1 MKSRPFVILSIA
13 VIAAVAVAQSAGN
26 KANWK
31 LLERYSN
38 ATLGRF
44 VYSSTV
50 NPSFINESD
59 KFWYVW
65 NDAKGKRFMH
75 VDPKARKKDRAF
87 DHDEL
92 AAQLTELGKK
102 PVVGNQ
108 LPFNSISYN
117 KEATS
122 FKFQVEQKWY
132 EWDLKAKALKESTA
146 PEGQTGQGGGPGGF
160 GGGGGG
166 GFQGG
171 GQGAQNRPTFNNAP
185 DELGFVYQQGYN
197 LYFGEKAKKEDQP
210 NDITATTQLTT
221 DGEQFFE
228 FRSVNY
234 NTYTLGDKQEVKR
247 SVGATWSRDSKAFVI
262 ERYDGRKIADLFV
275 INSVANPRPTLEVY
289 KYQMPGE
296 VNVQGEELFLFTRD
310 DKKHRKVPTEKWK
323 DQSLS
328 NIHWVGKDATKLRFV
343 RRDRLQRNTEF
354 CEYDVATNE
363 VKVLMS
369 ESTENAYLET
379 QPIRYLED
387 ESMGD
392 FVYWSERSG
401 WGHYYLYSH
410 DGKLK
415 NTITSGPW
423 RAETVINVDREDKKL
438 YFAAVGREEG
448 EDLYN
453 THHYVVGLDGKGL
466 KLLDKGDADHTM
478 TFSESKDF
486 GVDRFSR
493 IDLPAKSVV
502 RDRDGNIVMEL
513 EDMDLSRL
521 METGWRA
528 PERFVVKSADGVTDI
543 YGNMWK
549 PFDFDPH
556 KKYPIILSIY
566 PGPQTEQV
574 SQTFA
579 ATGSNQELAQLG
591 FIVVQIGNR
600 GGTPQRSNAYH
611 SFGYYNL
618 RDYGLADKKA
628 GVEQLALKYSWI
640 DIDRVGIYGH
650 SGGGFMT
657 AAALLVPPFNDFF
670 KVGVS
675 SAGNHDNN
683 IYNANWSEQ
692 HHGLRIGTGTQQGGA
707 GTGTG
712 GRGGR
717 GGGGGGGEPD
727 DEDYDALISIVQQQ
741 QQQGG
746 QQQQGTQQQ
755 QGQERFEIRVP
766 TNVEVAANLK
776 GKLLLVHG
784 DIDNNVHPGNTI
796 RLVDALIK
804 ANKRF
809 DFMIM
814 PGQRHGFGT
823 MSGYFNQMLRE
834 YFATHLLGDD
844 YSRSADMLNKGG

>member
-1 MKSRPFVILSIA
+1 MRLRSFVIIA
-13 VIAAVAVAQSAGN
+13 IAAAAGLAVAQN

-31 LLERYSN
+31 LAERYSN

-44 VYSSTV
+44 VYSTTV
-50 NPSFINESD
+50 NPNFINETD

-65 NDAKGKRFMH
+65 NDANGKRFMH
-75 VDPKARKKDRAF
+75 VDPKAKRKERAF
-87 DHDEL
+87 DHDKL
-92 AAQLTELGKK
+92 GAQLTELGKK

-108 LPFNSISYN
+108 LPFNSIVYN

-122 FKFQVEQKWY
+122 FKFQIERQWY
-132 EWDLKAKALKESTA
+132 EWDLKTEKLSESTA
-146 PEGQTGQGGGPGGF
+146 PEGQGGGPGGGPG

-171 GQGAQNRPTFNNAP
+171 GQGQQNRPTFSNAP
-185 DELGFVYQQGYN
+185 DDLAFVYQQGYN

-210 NDITATTQLTT
+210 NDVTNATQLTN

-234 NTYTLGDKQEVKR
+234 GTYTLGDKQEVKR
-247 SVGATWSRDSKAFVI
+247 SVGVNWAPDSKAFVVT
-262 ERYDGRKIADLFV
+262 RYDARKVADLFV
-275 INSVANPRPTLEVY
+275 INVLSNPRPTLETY

-296 VNVQGEELFLFTRD
+296 ENVQQNELMICLRD
-310 DKKHRKVPTEKWK
+310 EKKLKKIPADKWK
-323 DQSLS
+323 DQSIG
-328 NIHWVGKDATKLRFV
+328 NVHWVGKESNKLRFT
-343 RRDRLQRNTEF
+343 RRDRLQRNQEL
-354 CEYDVATNE
+354 CEYDVPSGE
-363 VKVLMS
+363 LKVILT
-369 ESTENAYLET
+369 EATENAFLESQGT
-379 QPIRYLED
+379 RYVGED
-387 ESMGD
+387 NTGD
-392 FVYWSERSG
+392 IVWFSERSG

-410 DGKLK
+410 DGQLK
-415 NTITSGPW
+415 NAITSGPW
-423 RAETVINVDREDKKL
+423 RAESVIELDRENQKL
-438 YFAAVGREEG
+438 YFNAVGREEG
-448 EDLYN
+448 EDAYN

-466 KLLDKGDADHTM
+466 KILDKGDADHAFTL
-478 TFSESKDF
+478 SESKEF

-493 IDLPAKSVV
+493 VDLPPSSVV
-502 RDRDGNIVMEL
+502 RDKNGEIVMEL
-513 EDMDLSRL
+513 ESMDLSRL

-528 PERFVVKSADGVTDI
+528 PERFVVKAADGVTDI

-549 PFDFDPH
+549 PFDFSPH

-574 SQTFA
+574 SQTFS
-579 ATGSNQELAQLG
+579 ATNSQQELAQLG
-591 FIVVQIGNR
+591 FIVIQIGNR

-611 SFGYYNL
+611 SYGYYNL

-628 GVEQLALKYSWI
+628 GVEQLALKYPWI
-640 DIDRVGIYGH
+640 DIDKVGIYGH

-692 HHGLRIGTGTQQGGA
+692 HHGLRVTTGQQQQGG
-707 GTGTG
+707 TG
-712 GRGGR
+712 GGNRGGR
-717 GGGGGGGEPD
+717 GGGGGEEPTQ
-727 DEDYDALISIVQQQ
+727 EDWNALVGLVDPQQQ
-741 QQQGG
+741 QDQGQN
-746 QQQQGTQQQ
+746 QQQN
-755 QGQERFEIRVP
+755 QEKFEIRVP

-776 GKLLLVHG
+776 GKLLVVHG
-784 DIDNNVHPGNTI
+784 DIDNNVHPGNSV

-814 PGQRHGFGT
+814 PGQRHGFGQ
-823 MSGYFNQMLRE
+823 MSGYFNQMLKE

-844 YSRSADMLNKGG
+844 YSRSADMNDKGN